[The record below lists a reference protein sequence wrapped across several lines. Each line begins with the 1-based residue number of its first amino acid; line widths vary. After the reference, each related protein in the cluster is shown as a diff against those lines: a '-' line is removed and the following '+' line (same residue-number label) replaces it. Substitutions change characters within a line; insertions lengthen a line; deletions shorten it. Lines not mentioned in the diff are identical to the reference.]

1 MRRAVFGEQR
11 VGLGHGA
18 AKVGGDGGNGVHGI
32 ARITEIAK
40 IGN

>member
-1 MRRAVFGEQR
+1 MRTAVFGDQR

-18 AKVGGDGGNGVHGI
+18 TEVGGDGGKRVHGI
-32 ARITEIAK
+32 ARIAEIAK